1 MAGTTHVYAGV
12 AGTVGM
18 THSGTLGGVFRQTV
32 GDNKWQKLGGGLPED
47 AEVHAI
53 TVPPGDTDT
62 VFVGSTKGL
71 FRSSNR
77 GGRFERLAGRR
88 DDDRRHDVG
97 RLLHAIA
104 RHRLYRRFNHL
115 AYLCD
120 CVASDLALVDRE
132 HIDRNGKYAE
142 GRDFLLADDHVLP
155 DLGDGAW
162 RLGGRHK

>member
-18 THSGTLGGVFRQTV
+18 THTGGLGGIFRQEV

-71 FRSSNR
+71 YRSSSRGNSFEKLAPPGGDPDIWSVLIHPKNPRRIYAGATPIAVYRSDDGGDSWQMTKDPGLPNR
-77 GGRFERLAGRR
+77 VRSYKPSSFPGLR
-88 DDDRRHDVG
+88 
-97 RLLHAIA
+97 
-104 RHRLYRRFNHL
+104 
-115 AYLCD
+115 
-120 CVASDLALVDRE
+120 
-132 HIDRNGKYAE
+132 
-142 GRDFLLADDHVLP
+142 
-155 DLGDGAW
+155 
-162 RLGGRHK
+162 